1 MRFAQLWLEG
11 QLLCRLQTAVGVLRL
26 VLIKLVF
33 MILMLNHINAQM
45 TVLEFDTRIP
55 HFRMLRTGLLAAAW
69 GMPCSS
75 RIGRA

>member
-1 MRFAQLWLEG
+1 M
-11 QLLCRLQTAVGVLRL
+11 